1 MLFIQASNATL
12 DNTNTFSG
20 DSGSYFD
27 GAMYFP
33 SGNITFS
40 GSSSNMTRCIMA
52 IGYTVT
58 ISGNADFQNSLTR
71 PDGTPCQADQR
82 QKIKEV
88 KLVA

>member
-1 MLFIQASNATL
+1 
-12 DNTNTFSG
+12 
-20 DSGSYFD
+20 
-27 GAMYFP
+27 
-33 SGNITFS
+33 
-40 GSSSNMTRCIMA
+40 MA
-52 IGYTVT
+52 IGYTVN